1 MDDLHR
7 ASVLVTS
14 CFKTP
19 VHPQTKTPVALYERK
34 KVCKA
39 CSCFQESLHNMRD
52 HEKEN
57 KCQHYLDVEDSK
69 NYLTSSKNYRPVQSH
84 LDIRKMLIS
93 NEEYYRKLEELK
105 NAHLDTM
112 AQLEGMYKSKLKLR
126 EEVQD
131 SDTEEAELNYRQE
144 WKTQNQI
151 TICEKN
157 YLDNETHYSHCS
169 SYSDVSDVVVID
181 IEAEN
186 NEKGVL
192 LSPREHIKSMW
203 DDFSI
208 HDYIAHEKLR
218 AQLSPKRHKIKG
230 KSKEWSPAITI
241 PEPFQMTVREDK
253 KKKKNIKSRSEIELE
268 NFMLKKQM
276 EELMECQKKFKANPV
291 PAHVFLPLYEELTER
306 NEERR
311 QFVKERSRE
320 LLLASQKPFTF
331 IEREAKKK
339 ETRKTQLKVLMVKKK
354 KSTFKAKPVPK
365 SIYDSAF
372 NDRLEE
378 EELYREIR
386 MQMRAQELLYS
397 SSLPKNMINQLTSK
411 KRKVKGG
418 ENEKEFEFQPKI
430 TADVPDFEAK
440 YRKFQKQMMKMKD
453 IKPVTV
459 CEPFKLRTS
468 MIQSNREKI
477 LADIEAEESKRGDS
491 RWPYIT
497 STKQTKLEYSSANSS
512 LCGSQELCPA
522 KATETCRRRQE
533 AIRNSLEEKK
543 KLEDEENKR
552 RAKQKQR
559 MKMLQKIIAKRA
571 HANDPLQSLARISEL
586 KVKQFRKQERQR
598 RKEYLEE
605 LKEIQERVKE
615 RPLLL
620 EQVAKRNATM
630 AAEKH
635 YAETLKHHGLSEDF
649 LHSKV
654 ARVLKVFNDSLM
666 EHEQSFPKDS
676 SKEIPEAYVY
686 TEYPDDYEDFDENDD
701 KEINHKVLHHSEN
714 DDSEREDAI
723 IDHYKES
730 DNDDPQYDN

>member
-1 MDDLHR
+1 MV
-7 ASVLVTS
+7 S
-14 CFKTP
+14 K
-19 VHPQTKTPVALYERK
+19 LYGVVK
-34 KVCKA
+34 
-39 CSCFQESLHNMRD
+39 
-52 HEKEN
+52 N
-57 KCQHYLDVEDSK
+57 KCQHYLDGEDSK
-69 NYLTSSKNYRPVQSH
+69 NYLASSKNYRPVQSH

-112 AQLEGMYKSKLKLR
+112 AQLEGMYKTKLKLR
-126 EEVQD
+126 EEEQD
-131 SDTEEAELNYRQE
+131 SDTDEAELNYSRQE
-144 WKTQNQI
+144 WKTQNHI

-218 AQLSPKRHKIKG
+218 AQLSPKRHKMKG
-230 KSKEWSPAITI
+230 KSKEWSPAVTV
-241 PEPFQMTVREDK
+241 PEPFQMTIREEK

-276 EELMECQKKFKANPV
+276 EEVMECQKKFKANPV

-311 QFVKERSRE
+311 QFVKERSKE

-365 SIYDSAF
+365 SIYDSTF

-397 SSLPKNMINQLTSK
+397 SSLPKNMVNQLTSK

-497 STKQTKLEYSSANSS
+497 STKQTKLEYSSTNSS

-533 AIRNSLEEKK
+533 AI
-543 KLEDEENKR
+543 
-552 RAKQKQR
+552 
-559 MKMLQKIIAKRA
+559 
-571 HANDPLQSLARISEL
+571 
-586 KVKQFRKQERQR
+586 RKQERQR

-730 DNDDPQYDN
+730 DNDDPQYDSESRAGDVTCSMYHSVGSRI

>member
-7 ASVLVTS
+7 TSVLVTS

-39 CSCFQESLHNMRD
+39 CSCFQESLHDMRG

-57 KCQHYLDVEDSK
+57 KCQHYLDGEDSK
-69 NYLTSSKNYRPVQSH
+69 NYLASSKNYRPVQSH

-112 AQLEGMYKSKLKLR
+112 AQLEGMYKTKLKLR
-126 EEVQD
+126 EEEQD
-131 SDTEEAELNYRQE
+131 SDTDEAELNYRQE
-144 WKTQNQI
+144 WKTQNHI

-218 AQLSPKRHKIKG
+218 AQLSPKRHKMKG
-230 KSKEWSPAITI
+230 KSKEWSPAVTV
-241 PEPFQMTVREDK
+241 PEPFQMTIREEK

-276 EELMECQKKFKANPV
+276 EEVMECQKKFKANPV

-311 QFVKERSRE
+311 QFVKERSKE

-365 SIYDSAF
+365 SIYDSTF

-397 SSLPKNMINQLTSK
+397 SSLPKNMVNQLTSK

-497 STKQTKLEYSSANSS
+497 STKQTKLEYSSTNSS

-533 AIRNSLEEKK
+533 AI
-543 KLEDEENKR
+543 
-552 RAKQKQR
+552 
-559 MKMLQKIIAKRA
+559 
-571 HANDPLQSLARISEL
+571 
-586 KVKQFRKQERQR
+586 RKQERQR

-730 DNDDPQYDN
+730 DNDDPQYDSESRAGDVTCSMYHSVGSRI